1 MSHSQSPI
9 YLVNSQRCLLP
20 RVYMERKINGPL
32 LVMLTCLEI
41 SMIYFKYLT
50 FMKTDGSSDDNPC
63 ICFPPPFYFKTFKM
77 LVRLVFVL
85 SF

>member
-1 MSHSQSPI
+1 MSHIQLPI

-32 LVMLTCLEI
+32 LVMLSCLES

-50 FMKTDGSSDDNPC
+50 FMKTAGSSEDNPC
-63 ICFPPPFYFKTFKM
+63 ICFPPPFILRPLKC
-77 LVRLVFVL
+77 
-85 SF
+85 